1 MPFPE
6 KPVRSTARQKARPAS
21 TCAGPLARCGVL
33 FTSLPAASPD
43 REQLDMPENVSVWIV
58 VIVVLTALWIFIFKF
73 IAPFVDRMTM
83 REVRLSKIER
93 DIENLTAKI
102 DLIYEVVLDRHKEQ
116 E

>member
-1 MPFPE
+1 
-6 KPVRSTARQKARPAS
+6 
-21 TCAGPLARCGVL
+21 
-33 FTSLPAASPD
+33 
-43 REQLDMPENVSVWIV
+43 MPENVSVWIV
-58 VIVVLTALWIFIFKF
+58 VVGVLTALWIFIFKF

-102 DLIYEVVLDRHKEQ
+102 DLIYEVMLERNREQ

>member
-1 MPFPE
+1 
-6 KPVRSTARQKARPAS
+6 
-21 TCAGPLARCGVL
+21 
-33 FTSLPAASPD
+33 
-43 REQLDMPENVSVWIV
+43 MPENVSVWIV

-102 DLIYEVVLDRHKEQ
+102 DLIYEVVLDRHTEQ

>member
-1 MPFPE
+1 
-6 KPVRSTARQKARPAS
+6 
-21 TCAGPLARCGVL
+21 
-33 FTSLPAASPD
+33 
-43 REQLDMPENVSVWIV
+43 MPENVSVWIV

-102 DLIYEVVLDRHKEQ
+102 DLIYEVVLDRYKEQ

>member
-1 MPFPE
+1 MPSPDKSDF
-6 KPVRSTARQKARPAS
+6 STVQKRARPAMS
-21 TCAGPLARCGVL
+21 YARPLARCGVL
-33 FTSLPAASPD
+33 LTTLPAVSQD
-43 REQLDMPENVSVWIV
+43 QEQMEMPENVSVWIV

>member
-1 MPFPE
+1 MPLPE
-6 KPVRSTARQKARPAS
+6 KSMSSTTRPPVRQAATG
-21 TCAGPLARCGVL
+21 AGPLARCGAL
-33 FTSLPAASPD
+33 FTSLPAAGQD
-43 REQLDMPENVSVWIV
+43 QEQLEMPENVSVWIV
-58 VIVVLTALWIFIFKF
+58 VVGVLAALWIFIFKF

-102 DLIYEVVLDRHKEQ
+102 DLIYEVMLERNREQ

>member
-1 MPFPE
+1 
-6 KPVRSTARQKARPAS
+6 
-21 TCAGPLARCGVL
+21 
-33 FTSLPAASPD
+33 
-43 REQLDMPENVSVWIV
+43 MPENVSVWIV

-102 DLIYEVVLDRHKEQ
+102 DLIYEVVLNRHKEQ

>member
-1 MPFPE
+1 
-6 KPVRSTARQKARPAS
+6 
-21 TCAGPLARCGVL
+21 
-33 FTSLPAASPD
+33 
-43 REQLDMPENVSVWIV
+43 MPEHVSVWIV
-58 VIVVLTALWIFIFKF
+58 VIGVLTALWIFIFKF

-102 DLIYEVVLDRHKEQ
+102 DLIYEVMLERNREQ

>member
-1 MPFPE
+1 
-6 KPVRSTARQKARPAS
+6 
-21 TCAGPLARCGVL
+21 
-33 FTSLPAASPD
+33 
-43 REQLDMPENVSVWIV
+43 MPENISVWIV
-58 VIVVLTALWIFIFKF
+58 VITVLTALWIFIFKF

-102 DLIYEVVLDRHKEQ
+102 DLIYEVMLERNREQ

>member
-1 MPFPE
+1 MPLPE
-6 KPVRSTARQKARPAS
+6 KPISSTVQPPARPS
-21 TCAGPLARCGVL
+21 RTGAGPLARCGAL
-33 FTSLPAASPD
+33 FTSLPVARQD
-43 REQLDMPENVSVWIV
+43 QEQLEMPENVSVWIV
-58 VIVVLTALWIFIFKF
+58 VIGVLTALWIFIFKF

-102 DLIYEVVLDRHKEQ
+102 DLIYEVMLERNREQ

>member
-1 MPFPE
+1 MSFPE
-6 KPVRSTARQKARPAS
+6 KPIRSNTRPAARLEALRAW
-21 TCAGPLARCGVL
+21 TLARCIAL
-33 FTSLPAASPD
+33 FTALPGSRHEP
-43 REQLDMPENVSVWIV
+43 EKVKMPENISVWIV
-58 VIVVLTALWIFIFKF
+58 VVGVLTALWIFIFKF

-102 DLIYEVVLDRHKEQ
+102 DLIYEVVLDRHREQ